1 MDSNAI
7 SRLTDPVFIRGLL
20 ERHGFRFSK
29 ALGQNFLTDASV
41 PARIA
46 DALCADESC
55 AVLEVGPGIGCLTA
69 EVTFG

>member
-41 PARIA
+41 PALSFRWNWT
-46 DALCADESC
+46 DGSN
-55 AVLEVGPGIGCLTA
+55 P
-69 EVTFG
+69 F